1 MKETLPDNADQ
12 HHSGL
17 LRRLGLTTAILI
29 VISSMIGSGVFKKA
43 APMSLELHSS
53 GLILI
58 AWLIAGIITLF
69 GSITNAEIAGLIA
82 EPGGQYV
89 YFKHMYGK
97 FFAFMYG
104 WSCFSV
110 IQTASIASIAYV
122 FAESVNSVM
131 PLFHLSDA
139 AEKFTLFGIF
149 NPLDNFGVKLLT
161 IGTIVFLT
169 GANYLGVIFGGIIN
183 NVFTVLKVLAI
194 ITIIILALTISGG
207 SASNVQPMFAAPGA
221 TYNSSLGL
229 FGAMFAA
236 MLGAFWAYDG
246 WNNIGYLGGEIKNPK
261 RTIPLSLFIGVGLV
275 TTIYLLVNYAYLYV
289 LPLNELL
296 GIANTENTIVAV
308 EVMRKFMGNNGALF
322 ISVLIMVSTFGT
334 TNGTILA
341 SSRIYFAMA
350 KDNLFFKSAA
360 NVHPKF
366 RTPYTSLLMQGLWS
380 SLLVLSGTFD
390 QLTDML
396 IFASFI
402 FYGAGALGVFVLR
415 KKMKDAHRPF
425 KAVGYPVVPAIFIL
439 FCATLVIVTII
450 QNPRDAGIG
459 LALVLI
465 GIPFFRNWNNKIKKA
480 ELPPIN
486 TIP

>member
-1 MKETLPDNADQ
+1 MKE

-17 LRRLGLTTAILI
+17 LTRLGLITAILI

-43 APMSLELHSS
+43 APMAMELNSS

-58 AWLIAGIITLF
+58 CWLIAGIITLF

-139 AEKFTLFGIF
+139 AEKFTLFGLF
-149 NPLDNFGVKLLT
+149 NPLNNFGVKLLT
-161 IGTIVFLT
+161 IGTIIFLT
-169 GANYLGVIFGGIIN
+169 GANYLGVIFGGAISN
-183 NVFTVLKVLAI
+183 FFTVLKVI
-194 ITIIILALTISGG
+194 GIVVIIILALTISGG
-207 SASNVQPMFAAPGA
+207 SSANIQPMFANPDA
-221 TYNSSLGL
+221 TYGTSLGL

-275 TTIYLLVNYAYLYV
+275 TAIYLLVNYAYLYV

-296 GIANTENTIVAV
+296 AVANTENTIVAV
-308 EVMRKFMGNNGALF
+308 EVMRKFMGDNGVMF
-322 ISVLIMVSTFGT
+322 ISILIMVATFGT

-360 NVHPKF
+360 NVHPRFK
-366 RTPYTSLLMQGLWS
+366 TPYTSLLMQGLWS
-380 SLLVLSGTFD
+380 CLLVLSGTFD

-415 KKMKDAHRPF
+415 KKMKDSHRPF
-425 KAVGYPVVPAIFIL
+425 KAIGYPIVPAIFIL
-439 FCATLVIVTII
+439 FCATLVVVTII

-459 LALVLI
+459 LLLILI
-465 GIPFFRNWNNKIKKA
+465 GIPFFRNWNNKIKKD
-480 ELPPIN
+480 ELPPIRD
-486 TIP
+486 I

>member
-1 MKETLPDNADQ
+1 MKETLPDNVDQ

-58 AWLIAGIITLF
+58 CWLIAGIITLF

-122 FAESVNSVM
+122 FAESVNSVI
-131 PLFHLSDA
+131 PLPHLSDSM
-139 AEKFTLFGIF
+139 EHLEFWVFTPFA
-149 NPLDNFGVKLLT
+149 NFGVKGLT
-161 IGTIVFLT
+161 IITIIFLT
-169 GANYLGVIFGGIIN
+169 GANYLGVIFGGAIN
-183 NVFTVLKVLAI
+183 NLFTVLKVIGILVIIGLAF
-194 ITIIILALTISGG
+194 AISGG
-207 SASNVQPMFAAPGA
+207 SSANIQPIFAAPGA

-275 TTIYLLVNYAYLYV
+275 TAIYLLVNYAYLYV

-296 GIANTENTIVAV
+296 GIASTENTIVAV

-322 ISVLIMVSTFGT
+322 ISILIMVSTFGT

-350 KDNLFFKSAA
+350 KDNLFFKSAG
-360 NVHPKF
+360 NIHPKF
-366 RTPYTSLLMQGLWS
+366 KTPYSSLLIQGLWS

-402 FYGAGALGVFVLR
+402 FYGAGALGVFILR
-415 KKMKDAHRPF
+415 RKMKDAHRPF

-439 FCATLVIVTII
+439 FCATLVIVTIL

-459 LALVLI
+459 LLLILI
-465 GIPFFRNWNNKIKKA
+465 GIPFFRNWNNKIKKD
-480 ELPPIN
+480 ELPPVTNI
-486 TIP
+486 